1 MIKNYFRIAWRNLK
15 RSRFFAAVNIAG
27 LAFGM
32 AVCMFILCWVLDE
45 YSVDKFHSN
54 GKNIYRL
61 QVNVDWGGVRTM
73 GVTPVV
79 LGDELKNNFPEITA
93 NVKVRVTNANRLF
106 KKGQQYSLENNYIF
120 ATSNFLEEMD
130 FPVVAGDK
138 HTALTASNAIV
149 LTESFAKK
157 YYGTTD
163 LVGKIINIDKNKA
176 LQVAA
181 IVKDVPAASSIQF
194 DFILPFALT
203 LQEDTWLMRPGS
215 YSVLNYM
222 VVKEGTDISRLT
234 AKMQQHYAT
243 LSPDKKNE
251 IWLQPFRDIYLHE
264 KYENGKVAGGRIEY
278 VRLFFITAL
287 IVLAIACINF
297 MNLSTAQASKRA
309 REVGVRKSMGA
320 SRLSLML
327 QFTGEAILMC
337 AVAAVTAAVA
347 VYLLMPAFNN
357 FTGKHITFTLP
368 VTGKYLLLLLV
379 VIVVTGLL
387 AGSYPAFVLSRF
399 LPVKVL
405 KGDLSS
411 GGGASLF
418 RKNLVV
424 LQFVLSFIFITGS
437 VVIYNQMQYI
447 YHRNLGMDKENVMY
461 VSLDEGFA
469 ANQDVIEQSL
479 AQLPQVKSFTYNSFL
494 PLSVGGSSADLSWEG
509 KPDKLVVNTAPQV
522 VGYDYVS
529 TMGMAMKEG
538 RDFSRDFASDSGAY
552 VINETAARVMGMTH
566 PVGKQISFWKGKGTV
581 IGVVKDYHFASM
593 RENISPMVMMLE
605 PKQNGYLML
614 RLSKGDVPAQVAAV
628 EKIFNRL
635 NPGYPM
641 DYHFLDETF
650 DSIYRSETMLRK
662 LAQVFAVVAVLISCL
677 GLFGLSVF
685 TAEQR
690 RKEIGIRKILG
701 ASVMNVTGLLSKQ
714 FLALVLTGILLATPI
729 SWYMMNN
736 WLSGFAYH
744 TDLSAWIFV
753 IAGILAILIA
763 LATVSFQSVK
773 AALANPVNSLK
784 AE

>member
-45 YSVDKFHSN
+45 YSVDKFQSN

-138 HTALTASNAIV
+138 HTALTAPNAIV

-287 IVLAIACINF
+287 IVLAIAGINF

>member
-61 QVNVDWGGVRTM
+61 QVNVDWGGVRTLTT
-73 GVTPVV
+73 TPVV
-79 LGDELKNNFPEITA
+79 LADDLKDNFPEITA
-93 NVKVRVTNANRLF
+93 NVKVRITNSNRLF
-106 KKGQQYSLENNYIF
+106 KTGQQPRLESNYIF
-120 ATSNFLEEMD
+120 ATSNLLEEMD

-138 HTALTASNAIV
+138 HTALVQPNSIV

-163 LVGKIINIDKNKA
+163 LVGKIINMENKA
-176 LQVAA
+176 LQVTAV
-181 IVKDVPAASSIQF
+181 VKDAPGASSIRF

-203 LQEDTWLMRPGS
+203 LQEDAWLMKPGS
-215 YSVLNYM
+215 YSVYNYM

-234 AKMQQHYAT
+234 AKVQQHYAT
-243 LSPDKKNE
+243 LNPGSKNE
-251 IWLQPFRDIYLHE
+251 VWLQPFRDIYLHE

-297 MNLSTAQASKRA
+297 MNLSTAQASRRA

-320 SRLSLML
+320 SRASLML

-337 AVAAVTAAVA
+337 AIAAVTAALV
-347 VYLLMPAFNN
+347 VYLLMPVFNN

-368 VTGKYLLLLLV
+368 VTGKYLLLLLG
-379 VIVVTGLL
+379 VIIVTGLL

-411 GGGASLF
+411 GGGTSLF

-424 LQFVLSFIFITGS
+424 LQFVLSFIFIVGS

-447 YHRNLGMDKENVMY
+447 YHRNLGVDKENMMY
-461 VSLDEGFA
+461 ISLDEGFA
-469 ANQDVIEQSL
+469 ANQDAIEQSL

-494 PLSVGGSSADLSWEG
+494 PLSIGGVSADLSWEG
-509 KPDKLVVNTAPQV
+509 KPDKLVVNTAPQQ
-522 VGYDYVS
+522 VGYDYVA
-529 TMGMAMKEG
+529 TMGMTMKEG

-552 VINETAARVMGMTH
+552 IINETAARVMGMTH
-566 PVGKQISFWKGKGTV
+566 PLGKQISFWNGKGTI
-581 IGVVKDYHFASM
+581 IGVVKDFHFASM
-593 RENISPMVMMLE
+593 RENISPLVMMLV
-605 PKQNGYLML
+605 PRQNSYMML

-628 EKIFNRL
+628 EKVFARL

-650 DSIYRSETMLRK
+650 DSMYRSETMLRK

-690 RKEIGIRKILG
+690 KKEIGIRKILG
-701 ASVMNVTGLLSKQ
+701 ASVLNVTSLLSKE
-714 FLALVLTGILLATPI
+714 FLTLVLTGILLATPV

-744 TDLSAWIFV
+744 TDLSAWIFI
-753 IAGILAILIA
+753 IAGILAIAIA

>member
-1 MIKNYFRIAWRNLK
+1 MIRNYFRIAWRNLK

-79 LGDELKNNFPEITA
+79 LGDDLKNNFPEITA

-130 FPVVAGDK
+130 FPVIAGDK
-138 HTALTASNAIV
+138 HTALTQSNSIV

-181 IVKDVPAASSIQF
+181 IVKDVPAESSIRF

-203 LQEDTWLMRPGS
+203 LQEDTWLMKPGS
-215 YSVLNYM
+215 YSVFNYM
-222 VVKEGTDISRLT
+222 VVKEGTDIPRLT

-494 PLSVGGSSADLSWEG
+494 PLSVDGSSADLSWEG
-509 KPDKLVVNTAPQV
+509 KPDKLVVNTAPQQ

-529 TMGMAMKEG
+529 TMGMSMKEG
-538 RDFSRDFASDSGAY
+538 RDFSRDFASDSAAY
-552 VINETAARVMGMTH
+552 IINETAARVMGMTN

-605 PKQNGYLML
+605 PKQNSYLML
-614 RLSKGDVPAQVAAV
+614 RLAKGDVPAQVAAV
-628 EKIFNRL
+628 EKIFSRL

-690 RKEIGIRKILG
+690 KKEIGIRKILG

>member
-32 AVCMFILCWVLDE
+32 AVCMFILCWVMDE

-61 QVNVDWGGVRTM
+61 QVNVDWSGVRTM
-73 GVTPVV
+73 TTTPVV
-79 LGDELKNNFPEITA
+79 LADDLKNNFPEITA
-93 NVKVRVTNANRLF
+93 NVKVRITNSNRLF
-106 KKGQQYSLENNYIF
+106 KTGQQPRLENNYIF
-120 ATSNFLEEMD
+120 ATSNLLEQMD
-130 FPVVAGDK
+130 FPVLAGDK
-138 HTALTASNAIV
+138 HTALVQPNAIV
-149 LTESFAKK
+149 VTESFARKN
-157 YYGTTD
+157 YGTTD
-163 LVGKIINIDKNKA
+163 LVGKIINMENKA
-176 LQVAA
+176 LQVTAV
-181 IVKDVPAASSIQF
+181 VKDAPAASSIRF

-203 LQEDTWLMRPGS
+203 LQEDAWLMKPGS

-234 AKMQQHYAT
+234 AKMQQHYAK
-243 LSPDKKNE
+243 LNPGNKNE

-320 SRLSLML
+320 SRISLIL
-327 QFTGEAILMC
+327 QFTGEAMLMC

-368 VTGKYLLLLLV
+368 VTGKYLLLLLG
-379 VIVVTGLL
+379 VIVITGLL

-424 LQFVLSFIFITGS
+424 LQFVLSFIFIVSS

-447 YHRNLGMDKENVMY
+447 YHRNLGVDKENMMY
-461 VSLDEGFA
+461 ISLDEGFA

-494 PLSVGGSSADLSWEG
+494 PLSIGGSSADLSWEG
-509 KPDKLVVNTAPQV
+509 KPDKLVVSTAPQQ

-529 TMGMAMKEG
+529 TMGMTMKEG

-566 PVGKQISFWKGKGTV
+566 PLGKQISFWNGKGTI

-593 RENISPMVMMLE
+593 RENISPLVMMLI
-605 PKQNGYLML
+605 PRQNSYMML

-628 EKIFNRL
+628 EKIFTRL

-650 DSIYRSETMLRK
+650 DSMYRSETMLRK
-662 LAQVFAVVAVLISCL
+662 LAQVFAMVAVLISCL

-690 RKEIGIRKILG
+690 KKEIGIRKILG
-701 ASVMNVTGLLSKQ
+701 ASVMNVTSLLSKE
-714 FLALVLTGILLATPI
+714 FLTLVLIGILLATPI

-744 TDLSAWIFV
+744 TDLSAWIFI
-753 IAGILAILIA
+753 IAGILAIVIA

>member
-61 QVNVDWGGVRTM
+61 QVNVDWGGVRTLTT
-73 GVTPVV
+73 TPVV
-79 LGDELKNNFPEITA
+79 LADDLKNNFPEITA
-93 NVKVRVTNANRLF
+93 NVKVRITNSNRLF
-106 KKGQQYSLENNYIF
+106 KTGQQPRLESNYIF
-120 ATSNFLEEMD
+120 ATSDLLEEMD

-138 HTALTASNAIV
+138 HTALVQPNSIV

-163 LVGKIINIDKNKA
+163 LVGKIINMENKA
-176 LQVAA
+176 LQVTAV
-181 IVKDVPAASSIQF
+181 VKDAPGASSIRF

-203 LQEDTWLMRPGS
+203 LQEDAWLMKPGS
-215 YSVLNYM
+215 YSVYNYM

-234 AKMQQHYAT
+234 AKVQQHYAT
-243 LSPDKKNE
+243 LNPGSKNE
-251 IWLQPFRDIYLHE
+251 VWLQPFRDIYLHE

-297 MNLSTAQASKRA
+297 MNLSTAQASRRA

-320 SRLSLML
+320 SRASLML

-337 AVAAVTAAVA
+337 AIAAVTAALV
-347 VYLLMPAFNN
+347 VYLLMPVFNN

-368 VTGKYLLLLLV
+368 VTGKYLLLLLG
-379 VIVVTGLL
+379 VIIITGLL

-411 GGGASLF
+411 GGGTSLF

-424 LQFVLSFIFITGS
+424 LQFVLSFIFIVGS

-447 YHRNLGMDKENVMY
+447 YHRNLGVDKENMMY
-461 VSLDEGFA
+461 ISLDEGFA
-469 ANQDVIEQSL
+469 ASQDAIEQSL

-494 PLSVGGSSADLSWEG
+494 PLSIGGVSADLSWEG
-509 KPDKLVVNTAPQV
+509 KPDKLVVNTAPQQ
-522 VGYDYVS
+522 VGYDYVA
-529 TMGMAMKEG
+529 TMGMTMKEG

-552 VINETAARVMGMTH
+552 IINETAARVMGMTH
-566 PVGKQISFWKGKGTV
+566 PLGKQISFWNGKGTI
-581 IGVVKDYHFASM
+581 IGVVKDFHFASM
-593 RENISPMVMMLE
+593 RENISPLVMMLV
-605 PKQNGYLML
+605 PRQNSYMML

-628 EKIFNRL
+628 EKVFARL

-650 DSIYRSETMLRK
+650 DSMYRSETMLRK

-690 RKEIGIRKILG
+690 KKEIGIRKILG
-701 ASVMNVTGLLSKQ
+701 ASVLNVTSLLSKE
-714 FLALVLTGILLATPI
+714 FLTLVLTGILLATPV

-744 TDLSAWIFV
+744 TDLSAWIFI
-753 IAGILAILIA
+753 IAGILAIAIA

>member
-61 QVNVDWGGVRTM
+61 QANVDWGGIRTM
-73 GVTPVV
+73 GVTPVI
-79 LGDELKNNFPEITA
+79 LGDDLKDNFPEITA
-93 NVKVRVTNANRLF
+93 NVKVRATNANMLF
-106 KKGQQYSLENNYIF
+106 KKEQQYGLEKNYIF
-120 ATSNFLEEMD
+120 ATSNLLEEMD

-138 HTALTASNAIV
+138 HTALAQPNSIV
-149 LTESFAKK
+149 LTESFARK

-163 LVGKIINIDKNKA
+163 LVGKIINIENNKA
-176 LQVAA
+176 LQVTA
-181 IVKDVPAASSIQF
+181 IVKDVPAASSIRF
-194 DFILPFALT
+194 DFVLPFALT
-203 LQEDTWLMRPGS
+203 LQEDPWLLKPGS
-215 YSVLNYM
+215 YSVFNYM

-243 LSPDKKNE
+243 VSPDKKNE

-320 SRLSLML
+320 SRLSLIL

-337 AVAAVTAAVA
+337 AVAAVTAAIA

-368 VTGKYLLLLLV
+368 VTGKYLLLLLG

-411 GGGASLF
+411 GGGASLL

-424 LQFVLSFIFITGS
+424 LQFVLSFIFIVGS

-461 VSLDEGFA
+461 IALDEGFA
-469 ANQDVIEQSL
+469 ANQDAIEQSL
-479 AQLPQVKSFTYNSFL
+479 AQLPQVKSFTYNNFL
-494 PLSVGGSSADLSWEG
+494 PLSIGGTSADLSWEG
-509 KPDKLVVNTAPQV
+509 KPDKLVVNTAPQL

-538 RDFSRDFASDSGAY
+538 RDFSRGFASDSGAY
-552 VINETAARVMGMTH
+552 IINETAARVMGMTH

-593 RENISPMVMMLE
+593 RENISPLVLMLE
-605 PKQNGYLML
+605 PKQNSYMML

-628 EKIFNRL
+628 EKVFTRL

-650 DSIYRSETMLRK
+650 DNMYRSETMLRK

-690 RKEIGIRKILG
+690 KKEIGIRKILG
-701 ASVMNVTGLLSKQ
+701 ASVMNVTSLLSKE
-714 FLALVLTGILLATPI
+714 FLTLVLIGILLATPV

-744 TDLSAWIFV
+744 TDLSAWIFIV
-753 IAGILAILIA
+753 AGILAIVIA

>member
-61 QVNVDWGGVRTM
+61 QVNVDWGGMRTM
-73 GVTPVV
+73 GTTPVV
-79 LGDELKNNFPEITA
+79 LGDDLKNNFPEIAA
-93 NVKVRVTNANRLF
+93 NVKVRATNANMLF
-106 KKGQQYSLENNYIF
+106 KKGQQYSLEKNYIF
-120 ATSNFLEEMD
+120 ATSNLLEEMD
-130 FPVVAGDK
+130 FPVVAGNK
-138 HTALTASNAIV
+138 HTALIQPNAIV

-157 YYGTTD
+157 YYGSTD
-163 LVGKIINIDKNKA
+163 VIGKVINVGKDKA
-176 LQVAA
+176 LQVTA
-181 IVKDVPAASSIQF
+181 IVKDVPAASSIRF

-203 LQEDTWLMRPGS
+203 LQEDTWLLKPGS
-215 YSVLNYM
+215 YSIFNYM

-234 AKMQQHYAT
+234 AKMQQHYTT
-243 LSPDKKNE
+243 LNPGNKNE

-297 MNLSTAQASKRA
+297 MNLSTAQASRRA

-337 AVAAVTAAVA
+337 AIAAVTAAVA
-347 VYLLMPAFNN
+347 VYLLMPVFNN

-368 VTGKYLLLLLV
+368 VTGKYLLLLLG
-379 VIVVTGLL
+379 VIVATGLL

-424 LQFVLSFIFITGS
+424 LQFVLSFIFIVSS

-447 YHRNLGMDKENVMY
+447 YHRNLGVDRENVMY
-461 VSLDEGFA
+461 VELDDGFS
-469 ANQDVIEQSL
+469 ANQDAIEQSL

-494 PLSVGGSSADLSWEG
+494 PLSIGGSSADLSWEG
-509 KPDKLVVNTAPQV
+509 KPDKLVVNTAPQQ

-529 TMGMAMKEG
+529 TMGMTIKEG
-538 RDFSRDFASDSGAY
+538 RDFSREFASDSGAY
-552 VINETAARVMGMTH
+552 IINETAARVMGMTQ
-566 PVGKQISFWKGKGTV
+566 PIGKQINFWKGKGTI

-605 PKQNGYLML
+605 PKQDSYMML

-628 EKIFNRL
+628 EKIFTRL
-635 NPGYPM
+635 NPGHPV

-650 DSIYRSETMLRK
+650 DNMYRSETMLRK
-662 LAQVFAVVAVLISCL
+662 LAQVFAMVAVLISCL

-690 RKEIGIRKILG
+690 KKEIGIRKILG
-701 ASVMNVTGLLSKQ
+701 ASVMNVTSLLSKE
-714 FLALVLTGILLATPI
+714 FLTLVLIGILLATPI

-744 TDLSAWIFV
+744 TDLSAWIFI
-753 IAGILAILIA
+753 IAGILAIVIA

>member
-1 MIKNYFRIAWRNLK
+1 MIRNYFRIAWRNLK

-79 LGDELKNNFPEITA
+79 LGDDLKNNFPEITA

-130 FPVVAGDK
+130 FPVIAGDK
-138 HTALTASNAIV
+138 HTALTQSNSIV

-181 IVKDVPAASSIQF
+181 IVKDVPAASSIRF

-203 LQEDTWLMRPGS
+203 LQEDTWLMKPGS
-215 YSVLNYM
+215 YSVFNYM
-222 VVKEGTDISRLT
+222 VVKEGTDIPRLT

-494 PLSVGGSSADLSWEG
+494 PLSVDGSSADLSWEG
-509 KPDKLVVNTAPQV
+509 KPDKLVVNTAPQQ

-529 TMGMAMKEG
+529 TMGMSMKEG
-538 RDFSRDFASDSGAY
+538 RDFSRDFASDSAAY
-552 VINETAARVMGMTH
+552 IINETAARVMGMTN

-605 PKQNGYLML
+605 PKQNSYLML
-614 RLSKGDVPAQVAAV
+614 RLAKGDVPAQVAAV
-628 EKIFNRL
+628 EKIFSRL

-690 RKEIGIRKILG
+690 KKEIGIRKILG

>member
-1 MIKNYFRIAWRNLK
+1 MIKNYFRIAWRSLK

-45 YSVDKFHSN
+45 FSVDKFHSN

-61 QVNVDWGGVRTM
+61 QANVDWGGIRTM
-73 GVTPVV
+73 TTTPVV
-79 LGDELKNNFPEITA
+79 LGDDLKNNFAEITA
-93 NVKVRVTNANRLF
+93 DIKIRVTNSNMLF
-106 KKGQQYSLENNYIF
+106 KTAQKSGLEKNYIF
-120 ATSNFLEEMD
+120 ATSNLLEEMD
-130 FPVVAGDK
+130 FPVVAGDR
-138 HTALTASNAIV
+138 HAALTQPKSIV

-163 LVGKIINIDKNKA
+163 LIGKIISVENNKA
-176 LQVAA
+176 LQVTA

-203 LQEDTWLMRPGS
+203 LQEDPWLLKPGS
-215 YSVLNYM
+215 YSIYNYM
-222 VVKEGTDISRLT
+222 VVKAGTDISRLT
-234 AKMQQHYAT
+234 AKMQQHYAK
-243 LSPDKKNE
+243 LNPGNKNE
-251 IWLQPFRDIYLHE
+251 VWLQPFENIYLHE

-337 AVAAVTAAVA
+337 AIAAVVAAVV

-357 FTGKHITFTLP
+357 FTGKHITFTLS
-368 VTGKYLLLLLV
+368 VTLKYLLGLLG

-411 GGGASLF
+411 GSGASLF

-424 LQFVLSFIFITGS
+424 LQFVLSFIFIVSS

-447 YHRNLGMDKENVMY
+447 YHRNLGVDKENVMY
-461 VSLDEGFA
+461 VELDEGFA
-469 ANQDVIEQSL
+469 AHQDAIEQSL

-494 PLSVGGSSADLSWEG
+494 PLSIGGTSADLSWEG
-509 KPDKLVVNTAPQV
+509 KPDKLIVNTAPQQ

-529 TMGMAMKEG
+529 TMGMTMKEG

-552 VINETAARVMGMTH
+552 IINETAARVMGMTS
-566 PVGKQISFWKGKGTV
+566 PIGKQINFWKGKGTI

-593 RENISPMVMMLE
+593 RENISSMVMMLE
-605 PKQNGYLML
+605 PRDNGYMML
-614 RLSKGDVPAQVAAV
+614 RLAKGEVSNQVAAV
-628 EKIFNRL
+628 EKVFTTL
-635 NPGYPM
+635 NAGYPV

-650 DSIYRSETMLRK
+650 DNMYRSETMLRK

-690 RKEIGIRKILG
+690 KKEIGIRKVLG
-701 ASVMNVTGLLSKQ
+701 ASVMNVTRLLSKE
-714 FLALVLTGILLATPI
+714 FLTLVIIGILLATPI

-744 TDLSAWIFV
+744 TNLSAWIFI
-753 IAGILAILIA
+753 IAGVLAVVIA

-773 AALANPVNSLK
+773 AAMANPVKSLK

>member
-61 QVNVDWGGVRTM
+61 QVNVDWGGVRTLTT
-73 GVTPVV
+73 TPVV
-79 LGDELKNNFPEITA
+79 LADDLKNNFPEITA
-93 NVKVRVTNANRLF
+93 NVKVRITNSNRLF
-106 KKGQQYSLENNYIF
+106 KTGQQSQLESNYIF
-120 ATSNFLEEMD
+120 ATSNLLEEMD

-138 HTALTASNAIV
+138 HTALVQPNSIV

-163 LVGKIINIDKNKA
+163 LVGKIINMENKA
-176 LQVAA
+176 LQVTAV
-181 IVKDVPAASSIQF
+181 VKDAPAASSIRF

-203 LQEDTWLMRPGS
+203 LQEDAWLMKPGS
-215 YSVLNYM
+215 YSIYNYM
-222 VVKEGTDISRLT
+222 VVKPGTDISRLT
-234 AKMQQHYAT
+234 AKVQQQYAT
-243 LSPDKKNE
+243 LNPGSKNE
-251 IWLQPFRDIYLHE
+251 VWLQPFRDIYLHE

-297 MNLSTAQASKRA
+297 MNLSTAQASRRA

-320 SRLSLML
+320 SRASLML

-337 AVAAVTAAVA
+337 AIAAVTAAVA
-347 VYLLMPAFNN
+347 VYLLMPVFNN

-368 VTGKYLLLLLV
+368 VTGKYLLLLLG
-379 VIVVTGLL
+379 VIIVTGLL

-411 GGGASLF
+411 GGGTSLF

-447 YHRNLGMDKENVMY
+447 YHRNLGVDKENMMY
-461 VSLDEGFA
+461 ISLDEGFA
-469 ANQDVIEQSL
+469 ANQDAIEQSL

-494 PLSVGGSSADLSWEG
+494 PLSIGGVSADLSWEG
-509 KPDKLVVNTAPQV
+509 KPDKLVVNTAPQQ
-522 VGYDYVS
+522 VGYDYVA
-529 TMGMAMKEG
+529 TMGMTMKEG

-552 VINETAARVMGMTH
+552 IINETAARVMGMSH
-566 PVGKQISFWKGKGTV
+566 PLGKQISFWNGKGTI
-581 IGVVKDYHFASM
+581 IGVVKDFHFASM
-593 RENISPMVMMLE
+593 RENISPLVMMLV
-605 PKQNGYLML
+605 PRQNSYMML

-628 EKIFNRL
+628 EKVFARL

-650 DSIYRSETMLRK
+650 DSMYRSETMLRK

-690 RKEIGIRKILG
+690 KKEIGIRKILG
-701 ASVMNVTGLLSKQ
+701 ASVLNVTSLLSKE
-714 FLALVLTGILLATPI
+714 FLTLVLTGILLATPV

-744 TDLSAWIFV
+744 TDLSAWIFI
-753 IAGILAILIA
+753 IAGILAIAIA